1 MQHTFHCYLLMHDA
15 QHPQFT
21 TLHSLT
27 RILLLY
33 CSAIFWYCRNWGLI
47 FEITFYQP
55 NYLSTI
61 LQFNTINCTKSS
73 STA

>member
-1 MQHTFHCYLLMHDA
+1 MQHTFHCYLLTHDA
-15 QHPQFT
+15 QRPQLT

-33 CSAIFWYCRNWGLI
+33 YSIILWYCRNWGLI
-47 FEITFYQP
+47 FEITFYQS

-61 LQFNTINCTKSS
+61 LQFDTINCTKSS
-73 STA
+73 STV